1 MMATFVFTVML
12 CVGAE
17 GEDEARDGAMDL
29 LAEIARNDDTAALVL
44 EEILEEEAA

>member
-1 MMATFVFTVML
+1 MATYVFTVML

-17 GEDEARDGAMDL
+17 TEDEARDGALDL

-44 EEILEEEAA
+44 EEIIEGEE